1 MTSALTLC
9 GSLRAGSHNE
19 ALRRAMSAKL
29 REMGVEVEDLD
40 LSAYPMPIFNE
51 DLEADGTPEAARLLA
66 QKFTSV
72 DAVFIA
78 SPEYNSGVAPLMAN
92 TVAWLSRQRPN
103 PFRHPVFGVGAV
115 SSGKYGG
122 IAGIYQLRDML
133 MKLNALVVPTLL
145 GIGPASSAFEPEGG
159 LAEEGIRRK
168 IDAMARELT
177 QFSRSKQS

>member
-1 MTSALTLC
+1 MARALTLC

-19 ALRRAMSAKL
+19 KLRRAMSAKL
-29 REMGVEVEDLD
+29 RELEVEVEDINLGD
-40 LSAYPMPIFNE
+40 YPMPIFNE
-51 DLEADGTPEAARLLA
+51 DLEAEGTPEAALA
-66 QKFTSV
+66 LAHKFGEV

-78 SPEYNSGVAPLMAN
+78 SPEYNSGVAPLMTN

-122 IAGIYQLRDML
+122 IVGIYQLRDML

-145 GIGPASSAFEPEGG
+145 GVGPASSAFDPEDG

-177 QFSRSKQS
+177 QFSRSRSS